1 MTMPRIRRPLATLGL
16 LLVLCCALSGC
27 VRLQR
32 SVKLNSDGTGTF
44 SFMLAFSDKLIPFA
58 GASFANQMNACG
70 ASVKAGGGSYSA
82 ADRGG
87 YSSWTFTWPFNT
99 IDRLNDLLRMDTAFC
114 TFPNTNVPASVTA
127 ADTFAVTAQSH
138 FLTTTFVVTGHLSFP
153 LQATGST
160 SPDSNTAALL
170 KEAHSSFSVSMP
182 GWVSSQSAGGTVSGS
197 TVTYTA
203 RAGDTLNFQIVGSGL
218 NIPALLALGGGGL
231 LALGVLALIVRLYHR
246 PSAAALERA
255 APEIP
260 SLPNG
265 QFV

>member
-1 MTMPRIRRPLATLGL
+1 MRRPLVALGL

-58 GASFANQMNACG
+58 GASFASQMNACG
-70 ASVKAGGGSYSA
+70 DSVKANGGSFSA
-82 ADRGG
+82 ADSGG
-87 YSSWTFTWPFNT
+87 YSAWTFSWPFST

-114 TFPNTNVPASVTA
+114 TIPNTNVPASVTA
-127 ADTFAVTAQSH
+127 ADTFGVTTHTH

-160 SPDSNTAALL
+160 SSDPNTAALL
-170 KEAHSSFSVSMP
+170 KEAYSSFSVTMP
-182 GWVSSQSAGGTVSGS
+182 GWISSQSAGGSVSGS

-203 RAGDTLNFQIVGSGL
+203 HAGDTLDFQIVGSGL
-218 NIPALLALGGGGL
+218 NTPALLALGGGGL
-231 LALGVLALIVRLYHR
+231 LGLGMLALVVRLYHR
-246 PSAAALERA
+246 PSRAALERA

-260 SLPNG
+260 ALPSG
-265 QFV
+265 KTV